1 MRSGCVSR
9 AYPCFVLFFVFLSL
23 SLFAVRL
30 LSSTHNTQGVKV
42 GDSYALNCVPPS
54 ASMTLDIRISPH
66 VPPPEISAM
75 LDLWCRECSS
85 NQDEARTDEELTV
98 QWNYALKGPNDLQQH
113 SITSTDR
120 HTNPWYGLFY
130 DQMTDMGLS
139 LEPSVFPAATDSRF
153 LRALGIRALGFSPM
167 AGTEIMLHENDE
179 YIPKSVFLQGIPIY
193 VGLIHRL
200 ASAGKEMEDNQQSPP
215 PP

>member
-1 MRSGCVSR
+1 MRSVCVSR
-9 AYPCFVLFFVFLSL
+9 AYPCCDIVCLFFSL
-23 SLFAVRL
+23 LLFAVRL
-30 LSSTHNTQGVKV
+30 CCRRHTQGVKV
-42 GDSYALNCVPPS
+42 GDSYALNCVPCS

-85 NQDEARTDEELTV
+85 NQDQARTDEELTV
-98 QWNYALKGPNDLQQH
+98 QWNSVKGSNDLQQH

-167 AGTEIMLHENDE
+167 ARTEIMLHENDE

-200 ASAGKEMEDNQQSPP
+200 ASAGKEMEDNHQSPP
-215 PP
+215 P